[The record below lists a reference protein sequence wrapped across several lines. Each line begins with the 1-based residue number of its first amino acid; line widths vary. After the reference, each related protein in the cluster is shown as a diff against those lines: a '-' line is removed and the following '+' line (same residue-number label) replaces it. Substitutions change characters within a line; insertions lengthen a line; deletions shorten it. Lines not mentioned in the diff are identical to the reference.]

1 MFQYV
6 TLSSNLDKF
15 KFKIKLTV
23 KSFMIDSCMWVYNLR
38 KMLQWIIKMR
48 VVSIHLY
55 SYFDQDRALKA
66 YVKMTDMLT
75 EFTGT
80 FTFYKRGDEWTTGEA
95 HIPLSYLLHSASSFS
110 TINVKKGDQI
120 TPTLWEMEF
129 I

>member
-15 KFKIKLTV
+15 KFKFKLTV

-55 SYFDQDRALKA
+55 SYFDQDRALKV

-80 FTFYKRGDEWTTGEA
+80 FTFYKRGDE
-95 HIPLSYLLHSASSFS
+95 
-110 TINVKKGDQI
+110 
-120 TPTLWEMEF
+120 
-129 I
+129 